1 MNFRDV
7 SDKELIFEADKEYKQ
22 VSLPVSATL
31 LEPVLS
37 KENVDFHFRTL
48 HRNYVDKANA
58 GSTDN
63 FITGGAELHNLYFEQ
78 LTQPHTKPPKDRILF
93 LIEDRF
99 GSYADFKTL
108 FKAEA
113 LSIQGSGWC
122 YLSKSGDIKTIKDH
136 ARKTD
141 VAIIID
147 MWEHAYYLD
156 YGPNKTKYIDN
167 SWRIINWDIING
179 RLS

>member
-1 MNFRDV
+1 MKLRDV
-7 SDKELIFEADKEYKQ
+7 SDKELIFEADKKYKQ
-22 VSLPVSATL
+22 VSLPVDASS
-31 LEPVLS
+31 LESVIS
-37 KENVDFHFRTL
+37 QENVDYHYRKL
-48 HRNYVDKANA
+48 HRNYIDKAND

-63 FITGGAELHNLYFEQ
+63 FIIGGAELHNLYFEQ
-78 LTQPHTKPPKDRILF
+78 FAEPHTKQPNDRILF

-122 YLSKSGDIKTIKDH
+122 YLSKAGEIKTIKDH
-136 ARKTD
+136 APKSD